1 MVKTCFLFKI
11 NKIWAHVI
19 KYQTKKVVQHII
31 KGSILIKSLLGPFE
45 ANPKEVLLFF
55 DKFWAQIWAP
65 GRGRGPG
72 GQDGQDLVKTKKM
85 RSETTDILM
94 GNKA

>member
-11 NKIWAHVI
+11 NKIWAHII
-19 KYQTKKVVQHII
+19 KYQTKKVVQYII
-31 KGSILIKSLLGPFE
+31 KGSILIKSHLGPFE
-45 ANPKEVLLFF
+45 ANPKEFY
-55 DKFWAQIWAP
+55 DFWTKIWAP

-85 RSETTDILM
+85 RSEILHRM
-94 GNKA
+94 AGNKA